1 MEEGRLLLPQDL
13 SRILRIRSRP
23 FDHGALHQTVNEE
36 ATDLDTNGLRPLR
49 RPFLS
54 VFHVPTCSDAT
65 CVQVVV
71 GELGEKARR
80 FACADSGHL
89 DFVLLAH
96 LGLVLVLN
104 GHTDG

>member
-1 MEEGRLLLPQDL
+1 MEEGRLLLPQDI
-13 SRILRIRSRP
+13 SRILWIRSRP
-23 FDHGALHQTVNEE
+23 FDHGALHQTVDEE

-54 VFHVPTCSDAT
+54 VFHVPACSDAT
-65 CVQVVV
+65 RVQVVV
-71 GELGEKARR
+71 GELGEEARR
-80 FACADSGHL
+80 FAGADSGHL
-89 DFVLLAH
+89 NFVLLAH